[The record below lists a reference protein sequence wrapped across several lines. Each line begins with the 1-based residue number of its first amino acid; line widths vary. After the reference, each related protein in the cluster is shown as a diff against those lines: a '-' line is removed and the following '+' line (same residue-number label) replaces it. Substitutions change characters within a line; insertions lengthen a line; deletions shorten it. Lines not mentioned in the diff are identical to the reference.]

1 MNENHQ
7 TILLISLITLSF
19 FERVEPLKHP
29 RAHTSVSLNYVK
41 GILKHLTCSSNLVPA
56 KVVRHHNCFTH
67 YGDQL
72 LRFSDR
78 LRGLEGSD

>member
-41 GILKHLTCSSNLVPA
+41 GILKHLTCSSN
-56 KVVRHHNCFTH
+56 
-67 YGDQL
+67 QL
-72 LRFSDR
+72 LRVSDCP
-78 LRGLEGSD
+78 RGLEGSDQLMLHF